1 MVSLVESLEDKYGE
15 DEEEDQNFAFIVFV
29 SCSPEAKRG
38 LLPHVITLND
48 YNIGESD
55 DVFRIAGGW
64 KRTGVFIFGLESV
77 R

>member
-15 DEEEDQNFAFIVFV
+15 DEEEDQAFAFIVFV

-48 YNIGESD
+48 YNIGQCRGFLLLYFSTY
-55 DVFRIAGGW
+55 GG
-64 KRTGVFIFGLESV
+64 TG